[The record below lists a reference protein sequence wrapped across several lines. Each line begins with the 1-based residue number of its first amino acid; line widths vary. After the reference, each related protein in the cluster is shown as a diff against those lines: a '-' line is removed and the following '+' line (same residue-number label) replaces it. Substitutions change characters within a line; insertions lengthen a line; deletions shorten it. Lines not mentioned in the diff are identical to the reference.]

1 MAVDRVQ
8 FQDIVESQFPRYVLE
23 DFPLLPEFIK
33 QYYKSQE
40 YQGGTFDLIQNID
53 KYIKVDELF
62 SLKTSTQLNG
72 DLDFTATTIPTS
84 SLTNFTEGF
93 PETNG
98 LIKIDQEIIHY
109 ESISN
114 NSFINCTRGF
124 SGITTYVSGNQPDQL
139 TFNQTEA
146 AEHTDNSVIQNLNV
160 IFLQE
165 FFGKLKNQ
173 IAPGF
178 NDRQFFSDLDQ
189 RNFLYNVDSFYKS
202 KGTDQ
207 SFKILFRALY
217 GEEVEVI
224 KPSEFLFRP
233 SNADYKVEKDFVVE
247 QVAGDPLKLK
257 NLTLF
262 QDSTNSRGSVSDVKP
277 INYGDKQY
285 YQISIDSGYARD
297 ISVSGSIFGEFKV
310 NPKTK
315 LLNNVSA
322 GSTILDVDST
332 IGFPDTGKLILK
344 DNVGDIVA
352 IAYTG
357 KSVNQFFNV
366 SGVFDTFSSKE
377 DIRLDDYSY
386 AYVGFDTSNQIQ
398 VRITSTLKEFKL
410 NQDSYFYNEGDT
422 INIQTLG
429 IERGDERSKNWY
441 SNVKTEWNIEDIELV
456 DELEKSYSITL
467 FDSHFLRPGYQ
478 ITLTSNSGLQ
488 LQGTVIR
495 SSSENTVLA
504 KLAANIGSISYI
516 KLENQLLK
524 GNSGKYPNLNNFV
537 ANVQNV
543 YQKFNG
549 DVVVASNSLPNYSNT
564 FTDPHDKKITFSGSS
579 SDLET
584 LVLTTNQDHGFLTG
598 DAIFYKPGIIKTT
611 TINPDGITVVNEVK
625 STFDNLDANVYY
637 VKRINSTSIKLARS
651 RADIFSKKFVT
662 LIGTVSNNEF
672 IYYDFYNKEL
682 SPQNIVREV
691 LKPDNKSGNYLTE
704 PGYSGILI
712 NGVEIL
718 NYKSGEGLKYGDLRS
733 LEITNPGEGYD
744 IINSPVLSIT
754 DDYGSGAEGTVSVEG
769 ELVALNLIDRGFHY
783 LDVPTIT
790 ITGGNPTEEAVA
802 KVNMTSIV
810 HSLNFNSELDS
821 ELSETTV
828 NLGINTETSTIGFS
842 TFHKLNVAEKVFYDA
857 IDGNPIAGLSTN
869 TFYYVELV
877 DTSAIR
883 LHTSE
888 QNARAGINTV
898 SITDFG
904 TGFQAITAVDHKS
917 IVSDIYIINPGKGYK
932 NNQRKIPVTG
942 INTAS
947 NRFNIPN
954 HGYSSGEIIKY
965 STTTTGIVGLS
976 TTENYY
982 VNKVD
987 DDNFSLSLVGTGATD
1002 SKYFYDKNILVDISS
1017 IGNGSFNYLP
1027 IEVKVD
1033 GIVGVNTVAGQ
1044 DFQCKVQPLF
1054 RGSIQSVD
1062 LTNNG
1067 VAYGSSEIINFNR
1080 QPNISFNGGKEA
1092 QLTPIV
1098 SNSQIVDIIVNEGGS
1113 GYNSPP
1119 NLIVTGEGR
1128 FSKLT
1133 PIIENGVITS
1143 VKIMSGGAGYVSGST
1158 NIQVEPAGKYG
1169 EAQAVIRNWN
1179 INIFERDFDNIG
1191 VDDGFVNESI
1201 DDKSLEYCHLYAP
1214 RPLRSNTYVIS
1225 GNDETLFGIS
1235 DLTLAGGIEKTN
1247 SYHSPILGWAY
1258 DGNPIY
1264 GPYGF
1269 TDPQGGNI
1277 SQMISGY
1284 ELKTN
1289 PTNRPPTSLFPLG
1302 YFIEDYIFTD
1312 RGDLDEHNGRFCV
1325 TPDYPNGRYCYF
1337 STLNTFSV
1345 DSSGPFKNY
1354 KRPVFPYLVGN
1365 TFYSKP
1371 NITNFGILSNQ
1382 IDYNLENGEWFRN
1395 TTAYHTND
1403 DNSGYDYVFNSD
1415 REKNQSLDILS
1426 ASKGSVESIGII
1438 TGGNFY
1444 KVNDRIL
1451 INNEGTSGT
1460 DAQGRVERV
1469 SGVDVNYINFETT
1482 GLDNIEFGNI
1492 QNLNQFIGFSTQ
1504 SIPFNTAD
1512 IVTIS
1517 GLSTTFNSYSGVT
1530 NTRLG
1535 IRTDN
1540 FVLTLGVGTTGV
1552 TGLTTYFYVSGD
1564 LNYPTIREND
1574 ILGIGT
1580 ENIRVLNIDDRA
1592 RRIRVRREYDGI
1604 SCGLA
1609 HTNGS
1614 ILLEDP
1620 RKFRINVGTL
1630 KTTNALEINK
1640 EYYFYPQEV
1649 VGVGTVGVGST
1660 ITFSNPGV
1668 GVTQMFVPTKQIYL
1682 PNHGLDVNDRLY
1694 YNRQGGTAIGVW
1706 NGITN
1711 TFKNLDTYDFYY
1723 TAPISR
1729 DFIGLST
1736 NKIGMGTEAQFVGVG
1751 TASGLLYFTSVPT
1764 DDYHSF
1770 LTDKDDVLTGRISR
1784 TTVNVATSRT
1794 HGLSVTDTVYIS
1806 VKPTDTK
1813 TVSVTYDDSSRRIL
1827 FDPKSITATN
1837 TIKNT
1842 VAITDHGFVKGDKV
1856 LYREGS
1862 SSIGGLNDDQLYY
1875 IYPYDDNTVQL
1886 ISEKFQLSKDRPQVV
1901 DITSTG
1907 DGTLFKINPPLYVKR
1922 NNKLK
1927 FDLSDPSL
1935 SFVVSGVRYSA
1946 FELRLYS
1953 DSEYSNVYD
1962 TSGTKTTFEVTTS
1975 GQPGIDADANLTL
1988 LVSDEVPTNLWYKF
2002 VPINNDIITNVKKE
2016 IFIDT
2021 DVNSHQEISVEK
2033 TRYDGVYNISGIG
2046 STTFSYN
2053 VSLEPDVSTYNIEN
2067 SVTTYE
2073 TTSSTAL
2080 GPISRISMLDNGS
2093 NYDIVPG
2100 INTVTTTHGGGC
2112 ILKPQSTS
2120 IGKIRRVTFNSQ
2132 NIGFDYPTDETLRPI
2147 ANPPEILELE
2157 SLTSFE
2163 SIGISSGG
2171 KNYLRAPSLVVLDG
2185 FTREVVKDLD
2195 LTYNLGDNQVT
2206 ILQNSTGMYNVT
2218 PEIIPVDNTN
2228 GIGIASLSYTPST
2241 KTVRLYLNSTFSN
2254 ANSFPYEVGGKIF
2267 VEKLNVGV
2275 GSTARGY
2282 NSENYSYQFFTVTD
2296 LNPSLGG
2303 SGAYVDYSLKEYL
2316 SDSDVPGNVDL
2327 LNSSGRVIPVNHF
2340 PIFTPS
2346 LTTNDFFKNEV
2357 ILYGGKQTGRVESWN
2372 PITEILKVDT
2382 PKEYEV
2388 GQIVRGLSSD
2398 TQAVIKSKVDFDAE
2412 ITTGAGATITYGW
2425 QKNTGFLNDSLQR
2438 IPNNEYYQTF
2448 SYSIKSRV
2456 PYDTWE
2462 DPVSALNHTS
2472 GYKEFSDL
2480 QVISIEDQPLAI
2492 AQPFDS
2498 DVETTTDIVSS
2509 ASVYCFYDFDYVT
2522 ESNNIIN
2529 GVLSSDEI
2537 FFENRILSDYF
2548 QSVGNRVLD
2557 IDDFSGEFF
2566 SNERPTKYSSIDSFQ
2581 FNDIYNKVF
2590 TFVRDRIFTDE
2601 KQFSIVSILQ
2611 SENVG
2616 YMQEYATLETY
2627 PELGYFDYLSTA
2639 DGWNLQFFPV
2649 KFADNTYDTST
2660 VSINIKDNI
2669 TSIGNTSLGGSVS
2682 LFSSRTNVPNGVTTQ
2697 IVGTTASNFRAMKV
2711 LVLQDGGNGEYAS
2724 NEFNLIHDGTEVYML
2739 EYGDM
2744 QTKPGSQSSTG
2755 FGTFGSRIDSGNFI
2769 LEYTPNV
2776 GTAVTTN
2783 CSVVSLSNSAT
2794 GISSVTL
2801 QEGRLTSG
2809 YKSITSSGSPSANTV
2824 VQFEDPYST
2833 GYYVV
2838 SVKDTTNNQYELF
2851 EVCVIAS
2858 GSNEGFVEFGN
2869 INTGVS
2875 IGQVGFTSTGKYK
2888 NLTYT
2893 PNANTAVEIRTFGI
2907 EQNLFTGTVGT
2918 EKLDINNVVVSADG
2932 GLYEGTRLD
2941 LRTAFDLKHNGL
2953 PIFKRQFNG
2962 NQSSSFDFDN
2972 NTLFIKEHF
2981 FVTGENVTYS
2991 YDGPLT
2997 TQAIGIAATSV
3008 SGIGVTDKLPRDL
3021 FVVKIGDGSVRFAE
3035 SAEKA
3040 LRSNPEVFQFTSVG
3054 IGTSQHITS
3063 KKQNAK
3069 SLIAVDNMIQAPLSE
3084 TQIVT
3089 SLSENIVFNS
3099 VFSTS
3104 GITSIAAADLIKI
3117 GNEVMRV
3124 VSVGVAGAGNLSVQ
3138 RAQLGTVLEPHGI
3151 GSTITKMS
3159 GSYNI
3164 VGSTLNFVAPPY
3176 GAIPLSTTSS
3186 APSERDYTG
3195 LTTHSTFQ
3203 GRTFM
3208 RTAPVNTDRET
3219 YFANNVFDDLSSN
3232 FTGIRSEFRLTSEG
3246 QNVTG
3251 FSTDNAII
3259 LINNIFQEPQ
3269 GAQATQG
3276 TYDLSETASG
3286 ISSIR
3291 FEESGAAFGYD
3302 PNRSNLP
3309 IGGFIVSIGSTEG
3322 GGYQPLIGAGGTV
3335 TVSVAGTITSVSIG
3349 NSGSG
3354 YRSGLGTVFVGVQT
3368 SSVGTPNI
3376 EIIGNATISGGNVTG
3391 VTITNPGSG
3400 YTSTNLPELV
3410 IDDPAS
3416 YTNIPLVYSGSSV
3429 QGVGQSATIDIQV
3442 GAGGSVIDYQLKER
3456 GFAYGNGEI
3465 LTVPVGG
3472 ATGIPTSGTLNEFQI
3487 TVDEIYKDNFNGFS
3501 IGQLQ
3506 VLDNFNSQFDGLNRS
3521 FRLSVNGV
3529 PLSIQSAVGSPIE
3542 VDKTLLI
3549 FINDI
3554 LQQPEVAYNFSGGGT
3569 VRFVEPP
3576 EPGDSSKVLFYK
3588 GSGDVDVI
3596 FTDVLET
3603 VKTGDTLDIN
3613 NDPEQGQGTGLDEDV
3628 RIVVGINTI
3637 DSVQTTTY
3645 SGPGVTNDTTLSRPL
3660 TWCKQQIDKI
3670 IDGQEIGKDRVEYE
3684 PLIYPTSYLIQPISS
3699 ASTIV
3704 YVDSVR
3710 PLFDYQSESNNRDFQ
3725 NKIKIL
3731 SQDTLVSASATAI
3744 VSELG
3749 TVSIDVTNVGSGYTV
3764 PPTLSIANPS
3774 DGTRATGTLALSSGS
3789 VGVVTIT
3796 NPGTGYTNTNPP
3808 LVLISEPTIVS
3819 EEIGVDGYSGDY
3831 GILVGFGLSTISGG
3845 NEIILDFYIP
3855 TDSFMRDNNYVGTG
3869 ITISGIG
3876 TGDYFSVFNSNVDTN
3891 ETINSRA
3898 NDGTLI
3904 GATTSFID
3912 CVYQVKSTYTL
3923 EKNVIGIGT
3932 TTVRRVFTNV
3942 GNISTESFSS
3952 SLITFDSSTFTF
3964 DSRTFTVYAGGISS
3978 ASNMGRFS
3986 WGKIQLEGRTS
3997 PQEFNFYGNNGII
4010 GISSSGL
4017 LSRFEPLK
4025 YRDYTS

>member
-72 DLDFTATTIPTS
+72 ELDYIATTIPTS

-146 AEHTDNSVIQNLNV
+146 AEHKDKSVIQNLNV

-165 FFGKLKNQ
+165 FFGKLKSQ

-178 NDRQFFSDLDQ
+178 DDRQLYSNLDQ

-217 GEEVEVI
+217 GEEVEII

-233 SNADYKVEKDFVVE
+233 SDADYKVEKDFVVE

-262 QDSTNSRGSVSDVKP
+262 QDSTNSRGSISDVKP

-297 ISVSGSIFGEFKV
+297 ISVTGSIFGEFKV

-315 LLNNVSA
+315 LLNNVSI

-332 IGFPDTGKLILK
+332 IGFPDTGNLILK
-344 DNVGDIVA
+344 DSVGDIVA
-352 IAYTG
+352 VAYTG

-366 SGVFDTFSSKE
+366 SGVFDNFSSKE

-429 IERGDERSKNWY
+429 IERGDERSQNWY
-441 SNVKTEWNIEDIELV
+441 SNIKTEWNIEDIELV

-467 FDSHFLRPGYQ
+467 FDNHFLRPGYQ

-488 LQGTVIR
+488 LPGIVIR
-495 SSSENTVLA
+495 SSSKNSILT
-504 KLAANIGSISYI
+504 KLAANIGSISYV

-524 GNSGKYPNLNNFV
+524 GNSGKYPTLNNFV

-549 DVVVASNSLPNYSNT
+549 DVVVASNSLPNYSNI
-564 FTDPHDKKITFSGSS
+564 FTDPYDKKITFSGSS
-579 SDLET
+579 VDSET
-584 LVLTTNQDHGFLTG
+584 LVLTTNQDHGFLNG
-598 DAIFYKPGIIKTT
+598 DAIFYKPGIIKST
-611 TINPDGITVVNEVK
+611 TITPNGIEIVTETESK
-625 STFDNLDANVYY
+625 FDNLDANVYY
-637 VKRINSTSIKLARS
+637 VKRISSTSIKLARS

-662 LIGTVSNNEF
+662 LGGTVVDNEF
-672 IYYDFYNKEL
+672 IYYDFYNKKL
-682 SPQNIVREV
+682 SPQSIVREV
-691 LKPDNKSGNYLTE
+691 LTPDNKSGNYLTE

-744 IINSPVLSIT
+744 IINPPVLSIV
-754 DDYGSGAEGTVSVEG
+754 DDYGSGAEGTVSIEG
-769 ELVALNLIDRGFHY
+769 ELVGLNLIDRGFNY
-783 LDVPTIT
+783 LDDPTVT
-790 ITGGNPTEEAVA
+790 ITGGSPTEEAIA
-802 KVNMTSIV
+802 EVNMTSIV
-810 HSLNFNSELDS
+810 HSLNFNSELSAKRID
-821 ELSETTV
+821 
-828 NLGINTETSTIGFS
+828 LGNNTIGFS
-842 TFHKLNVAEKVFYDA
+842 TFHKLNVTDKVFYDA
-857 IDGNPIAGLSTN
+857 KDGNPIAGLSTN
-869 TFYYVELV
+869 AYYYVELV
-877 DTSAIR
+877 DTSTIK

-888 QNARAGINTV
+888 DNARIGINTV
-898 SITDFG
+898 NITNFG
-904 TGFQAITAVDHKS
+904 TGVQAITAVGS
-917 IVSDIYIINPGKGYK
+917 RRIVADIYITNPGKGYK
-932 NNQRKIPVTG
+932 NNRRHIPVTG

-947 NRFNIPN
+947 NRFKIPN
-954 HGYSSGEIIKY
+954 HSYNSGEIIKY

-976 TTENYY
+976 TVESYY

-1002 SKYFYDKNILVDISS
+1002 KKYFYDRNILVDIST

-1027 IEVKVD
+1027 IEVKLD

-1044 DFQCKVQPLF
+1044 DFQCKVQPIF
-1054 RGSIQSVD
+1054 RGTIQSVD
-1062 LTNNG
+1062 LTDNG
-1067 VAYGSSEIINFNR
+1067 VSYGSSEIINFNR
-1080 QPNISFNGGKEA
+1080 QPNISFNSGKNA

-1098 SNSQIVDIIVNEGGS
+1098 SNSRIVDIIVNDGGS
-1113 GYNSPP
+1113 EYNSPP

-1128 FSKLT
+1128 FAKLT
-1133 PIIENGVITS
+1133 PIIEGGVITS
-1143 VKIMSGGAGYVSGST
+1143 VKIMSSGSGYVSGST

-1169 EAQAVIRNWN
+1169 ISQAIIRNWN
-1179 INIFERDFDNIG
+1179 VNLFERDFDNIG
-1191 VDDGFVNESI
+1191 VDDGFVGESI
-1201 DDKSLEYCHLYAP
+1201 DDNSLEYCHLYAP

-1225 GNDETLFGIS
+1225 GSDETQYGVS
-1235 DLTLAGGIEKTN
+1235 DLTLAGGIEKTS

-1312 RGDLDEHNGRFCV
+1312 RGDLDIHNGRFCV
-1325 TPDYPNGRYCYF
+1325 TPDYPTGRYCYF

-1345 DSSGPFKNY
+1345 DSTGPFKNY
-1354 KRPVFPYLVGN
+1354 RRPIFPYLVGD

-1371 NITNFGILSNQ
+1371 NITNFGVLSNQ
-1382 IDYNLENGEWFRN
+1382 NDYNLENGEWFRN
-1395 TTAYHTND
+1395 TIAYHTND

-1415 REKNQSLDILS
+1415 KEKNQSLDVVS
-1426 ASKGSVESIGII
+1426 ASRGSVESIGII

-1444 KVNDRIL
+1444 KVNDRVL

-1460 DAQGRVERV
+1460 DAQGRVDRV
-1469 SGVDVNYINFETT
+1469 SGADVNYINFETT

-1492 QNLNQFIGFSTQ
+1492 QSLNQFIGFSTQ

-1517 GLSTTFNSYSGVT
+1517 GLSTTFSGYSGVT
-1530 NTRLG
+1530 NARLG

-1540 FVLTLGVGTTGV
+1540 FVLTLGVGSTGV

-1580 ENIRVLNIDDRA
+1580 ENIKVLNIDDRA

-1609 HTNGS
+1609 HTNSS
-1614 ILLEDP
+1614 ILFEDP
-1620 RKFRINVGTL
+1620 RKFRINVGAL
-1630 KTTNALEINK
+1630 KTTSALEINK

-1682 PNHGLDVNDRLY
+1682 PNHGLSVNDRLY

-1706 NGITN
+1706 NGITT

-1723 TAPISR
+1723 TAPVNR

-1751 TASGLLYFTSVPT
+1751 TTSGLLYFTSVPT
-1764 DDYHSF
+1764 NDYHSF

-1784 TTVNVATSRT
+1784 TIVNVATSGT
-1794 HGLSVTDTVYIS
+1794 HGLSVADTVYIS

-1813 TVSVTYDDSSRRIL
+1813 TVNVTYDDSSRRIL
-1827 FDPKSITATN
+1827 FDPKTITATN
-1837 TIKNT
+1837 TVKNT
-1842 VAITDHGFVKGDKV
+1842 VAITSHGFVKGDKV

-1875 IYPYDDNTVQL
+1875 IYPYDDNSIQFV
-1886 ISEKFQLSKDRPQVV
+1886 SEKFQLSKDRPQVV

-1907 DGTLFKINPPLYVKR
+1907 NGTLFKINPPLYVKR

-1927 FDLSDPSL
+1927 FDLSDSSL

-1953 DSEYSNVYD
+1953 DSEYTNVYD

-2021 DVNSHQEISVEK
+2021 DVNSHHEISVEK
-2033 TRYDGVYNISGIG
+2033 TRYDGVHTLSGIG
-2046 STTFSYN
+2046 TTTFSYN
-2053 VSLEPDVSTYNIEN
+2053 VSLEPDVTTYNIEN

-2080 GPISRISMLDNGS
+2080 GPISRISMVDNGS

-2100 INTVTTTHGGGC
+2100 INTVTTTHGVGS

-2120 IGKIRRVTFNSQ
+2120 VGKIKRVTFNSQ

-2171 KNYLRAPSLVVLDG
+2171 RNYLRAPSLVVLDG
-2185 FTREVVKDLD
+2185 FTREVVGDLA
-2195 LTYNLGDNQVT
+2195 LTYSLGDNQVT

-2228 GIGIASLSYTPST
+2228 GIGIASLSYTSST
-2241 KTVRLYLNSTFSN
+2241 KTVRLYLNSTFSD
-2254 ANSFPYEVGGKIF
+2254 ASAFPYSVGSKIF
-2267 VEKLNVGV
+2267 VENLNVGV
-2275 GSTARGY
+2275 NSTAKGY
-2282 NSENYSYQFFTVTD
+2282 NSENYSYQFFTVTASD
-2296 LNPSLGG
+2296 SNLGG
-2303 SGAYVDYSLKEYL
+2303 GLGAYVDYSLKEYL

-2327 LNSSGRVIPVNHF
+2327 PNSAGRVISVDHF
-2340 PIFTPS
+2340 PIFNST

-2357 ILYGGKQTGRVESWN
+2357 ILYGGRQTGRVESWN

-2388 GQIVRGLSSD
+2388 GQIVKGLSSD
-2398 TQAVIKSKVDFDAE
+2398 TQAVIKTKVDFDAE

-2462 DPVSALNHTS
+2462 DPVTALNHTS

-2492 AQPFDS
+2492 AQPFNS
-2498 DVETTTDIVSS
+2498 DVDTTTDIVGR
-2509 ASVYCFYDFDYVT
+2509 ASLHCFYDFDYVT

-2566 SNERPTKYSSIDSFQ
+2566 SNERPTKYSDIDAFE
-2581 FNDIYNKVF
+2581 FNDIYNKIF

-2601 KQFSIVSILQ
+2601 RQFSIVSLIQ
-2611 SENVG
+2611 SESIG
-2616 YMQEYATLETY
+2616 YMQQYATIETY
-2627 PELGYFDYLSTA
+2627 PELGYFDYFSTA
-2639 DGWNLQFFPV
+2639 DGWNLQFHPV
-2649 KFADNTYDTST
+2649 KFANNTYDTST
-2660 VSINIKDNI
+2660 ISISIKDNV
-2669 TSIGNTSLGGSVS
+2669 TSIGNSNIGSVALVDTNRETTPNNTLETIVS
-2682 LFSSRTNVPNGVTTQ
+2682 VSST
-2697 IVGTTASNFRAMKV
+2697 FRSVKA
-2711 LVLQDGGNGEYAS
+2711 LVLQEDENGEYAS
-2724 NEFNLIHDGTEVYML
+2724 NEFNLIHDGTNVHMV
-2739 EYGDM
+2739 EYGEM
-2744 QTKPGSQSSTG
+2744 QTKPGSYSSTG
-2755 FGTFGSRIDSGNFI
+2755 FGTFGSKLSGGNII

-2783 CSVVSLSNSAT
+2783 TSIVAISDSAT
-2794 GISSVTL
+2794 GISSLTF
-2801 QEGRLTSG
+2801 QESRLNSG
-2809 YKSITSSGSPSANTV
+2809 FKNIASSGSPSANTIL
-2824 VQFEDPYST
+2824 QFEEPYST
-2833 GYYVV
+2833 GYYIV
-2838 SVKDTTNNQYELF
+2838 SVKDTTNSQYEMF

-2858 GSNEGFVEFGN
+2858 ESNEGFVEFANVRTGN
-2869 INTGVS
+2869 S
-2875 IGQVGFTSTGKYK
+2875 IGQIGFTTTGKYR

-2893 PNANTAVEIRTFGI
+2893 PNASTAVQVRTFGI
-2907 EQNLFTGTVGT
+2907 EQKIYDADVSAPTNLD
-2918 EKLDINNVVVSADG
+2918 LNNVDIKSDT
-2932 GLYEGTRLD
+2932 GLYRGTKLD
-2941 LRTAFDLKHNGL
+2941 LRTAFDLKHDGL
-2953 PIFKRQFNG
+2953 PIFQRQFAG
-2962 NQSSSFDFDN
+2962 DTATTFDFNN
-2972 NTLFIKEHF
+2972 NTLFLKEHF

-2991 YDGPLT
+2991 YAGNET
-2997 TQAIGIAATSV
+2997 EQAIGIAATSV
-3008 SGIGVTDKLPRDL
+3008 AGIGVTNKLPRDL

-3040 LRSNPEVFQFTSVG
+3040 LRLNPEVFQFTSVG
-3054 IGTSQHITS
+3054 IGTSHNITA

-3089 SLSENIVFNS
+3089 SLNDNIVFD
-3099 VFSTS
+3099 STFPTT
-3104 GITSIAAADLIKI
+3104 GITSIASADLIKI
-3117 GNEVMRV
+3117 GDEVMRV
-3124 VSVGVAGAGNLSVQ
+3124 VSVGVAGAGNLTVQ
-3138 RAQLGTVLEPHGI
+3138 RGQLGTNLQPHGV

-3159 GSYNI
+3159 GTYNI
-3164 VGSTLNFVAPPY
+3164 VGSTLNFISPPY
-3176 GAIPLSTTSS
+3176 GAIPLSTTSGS
-3186 APSERDYTG
+3186 PSERDYTG

-3219 YFANNVFDDLSSN
+3219 YFANHVFDDVSNN
-3232 FTGIRSEFRLTSEG
+3232 FTGLRSEFRLTSEG
-3246 QNVTG
+3246 QNTTG

-3269 GAQATQG
+3269 GDQASQG

-3322 GGYQPLIGAGGTV
+3322 GGYQPLVGAGGTV
-3335 TVSVAGTITSVSIG
+3335 TVSTAGTITSVSIG

-3376 EIIGNATISGGNVTG
+3376 QTIGTATVSGGNVTS

-3400 YTSTNLPELV
+3400 YTSTNLPQLI

-3442 GAGGSVIDYQLKER
+3442 GAGGSVIDYQLKQE

-3472 ATGIPTSGTLNEFQI
+3472 ATGIPTSGTLSEFQI
-3487 TVDEIYKDNFNGFS
+3487 TVDEIYQDDFNGFS

-3506 VLDNFNSQFDGLNRS
+3506 VLDNFDSQFDGLSRS
-3521 FRLSVNGV
+3521 FRLSVNDV
-3529 PLSIQSAVGSPIE
+3529 ALSIQSAPGSPIE

-3549 FINDI
+3549 FINDV
-3554 LQQPEVAYNFSGGGT
+3554 LQQPEVAYNFTGGGT
-3569 VRFVEPP
+3569 VQFVEPP

-3588 GSGDVDVI
+3588 GSGDVDVV
-3596 FTDVLET
+3596 FTDILET

-3613 NDPEQGQGTGLDEDV
+3613 NNPEQGQGIALDEDV
-3628 RIVVGINTI
+3628 RTVVGINTI

-3645 SGPGVTNDTTLSRPL
+3645 SDSGVTNDTTLSRPL

-3670 IDGQEIGKDRVEYE
+3670 INGQEIGKDRIEYE
-3684 PLIYPTSYLIQPISS
+3684 PMIYPTSYLIQPISL
-3699 ASTIV
+3699 ASTIA
-3704 YVDSVR
+3704 YVDTVR
-3710 PLFDYQSESNNRDFQ
+3710 PLFNTYSESGDRDFQ

-3731 SQDTLVSASATAI
+3731 SQDTLVTAVATAT
-3744 VSELG
+3744 VSGLG
-3749 TVSIDVTNVGSGYTV
+3749 TVSISVTNVGSGYTV
-3764 PPTLSIANPS
+3764 APTLSIANPS
-3774 DGTRATGTLALSSGS
+3774 DGTRATGTLTLSGGS

-3808 LVLISEPTIVS
+3808 LVLISEPTLTR
-3819 EEIGVDGYSGDY
+3819 EEIEVDSYTGDY
-3831 GILVGFGLSTISGG
+3831 GNIVGLGTTSTGSQQQ
-3845 NEIILDFYIP
+3845 LYFDLYIP
-3855 TDSFMRDNNYVGTG
+3855 VQSFMRDAEYVGTS
-3869 ITISGIG
+3869 ITISSIS
-3876 TGDYFSVFNSNVDTN
+3876 TNDYLTIFNTNVSIADTFA
-3891 ETINSRA
+3891 SQ
-3898 NDGTLI
+3898 DSSG
-3904 GATTSFID
+3904 
-3912 CVYQVKSTYTL
+3912 ST
-3923 EKNVIGIGT
+3923 IGIGT
-3932 TTVRRVFTNV
+3932 TSVDNVYKVISSQRRDQNV
-3942 GNISTESFSS
+3942 GGIGVTAIQRITVNVDKPGTFGFESQSE
-3952 SLITFDSSTFTF
+3952 
-3964 DSRTFTVYAGGISS
+3964 
-3978 ASNMGRFS
+3978 MGNYS
-3986 WGKIQLEGRTS
+3986 WGKIQFGGRTE
-3997 PQEFNFYGNNGII
+3997 PFTFNFYGNDGVV
-4010 GISSSGL
+4010 GISTSGL
-4017 LSRFEPLK
+4017 VSRFEPLK
-4025 YRDYTS
+4025 YRDYTA

>member
-53 KYIKVDELF
+53 KYVKVDELF

-72 DLDFTATTIPTS
+72 ELDYIATTIPTS

-146 AEHTDNSVIQNLNV
+146 AEHKDKSVIQNLNV

-165 FFGKLKNQ
+165 FFGKLKSQ

-178 NDRQFFSDLDQ
+178 DDRQFYSDLDQ

-217 GEEVEVI
+217 GEEVEII
-224 KPSEFLFRP
+224 KPSDSLFRP
-233 SNADYKVEKDFVVE
+233 SDADYKVEKDFVVE
-247 QVAGDPLKLK
+247 QVVGDPLKLK

-297 ISVSGSIFGEFKV
+297 ISVTGSIFGEFKV

-315 LLNNVSA
+315 LLNNVSV

-332 IGFPDTGKLILK
+332 IGFPDTGNLILK

-352 IAYTG
+352 VAYTG
-357 KSVNQFFNV
+357 KSINQFFNV

-429 IERGDERSKNWY
+429 IERGDERSQNWY

-467 FDSHFLRPGYQ
+467 FDNHFLRPGYQ

-488 LQGTVIR
+488 LPGIVIR
-495 SSSENTVLA
+495 SSSKNSVLA
-504 KLAANIGSISYI
+504 KLAANIGSISYV

-524 GNSGKYPNLNNFV
+524 GNSGKYPTLNNFV

-549 DVVVASNSLPNYSNT
+549 DVVVASNSLPNYSNI

-579 SDLET
+579 TDLET
-584 LVLTTNQDHGFLTG
+584 LVLTTNQDHGFLNG
-598 DAIFYKPGIIKTT
+598 DAIFYKPGIIKST
-611 TINPDGITVVNEVK
+611 TITPNGIEIVTETESK
-625 STFDNLDANVYY
+625 FDNLDANVYY
-637 VKRINSTSIKLARS
+637 VKRINSTSIKLSRS
-651 RADIFSKKFVT
+651 RSDIFSEKFVT
-662 LIGTVSNNEF
+662 LTGTVSNNEF
-672 IYYDFYNKEL
+672 IYYDFYNKKL

-691 LKPDNKSGNYLTE
+691 LTPDNKSGNYLTE

-733 LEITNPGEGYD
+733 LEITNPGEEYD
-744 IINSPVLSIT
+744 IINPPVLSIV
-754 DDYGSGAEGTVSVEG
+754 DDYGSGAEGTVSIQG
-769 ELVALNLIDRGFHY
+769 ELVGINLIDRGFDY
-783 LDVPTIT
+783 LDVPTVT
-790 ITGGNPTEEAVA
+790 ITGGNPTEEAIA

-810 HSLNFNSELDS
+810 HSLNFNSELSARKID
-821 ELSETTV
+821 
-828 NLGINTETSTIGFS
+828 LGNNTIGFS
-842 TFHKLNVAEKVFYDA
+842 TFHKLNVADKVFYDA
-857 IDGNPIAGLSTN
+857 KDGNPVAGLSTN
-869 TFYYVELV
+869 AFYYVELV
-877 DTSAIR
+877 DTSTIK

-888 QNARAGINTV
+888 DNARVGINTV
-898 SITDFG
+898 DITNFG
-904 TGFQAITAVDHKS
+904 TGFQAITAVDLKS
-917 IVSDIYIINPGKGYK
+917 IVSDIYIINPGKDYK
-932 NNQRKIPVTG
+932 NNRRHIPVTG

-954 HGYSSGEIIKY
+954 HGYNSGEVIKY
-965 STTTTGIVGLS
+965 STTTSGIVGLS
-976 TTENYY
+976 TVENYY
-982 VNKVD
+982 VNKLD

-1002 SKYFYDKNILVDISS
+1002 KKYFYDRNILVDIST

-1027 IEVKVD
+1027 IEVKLD

-1062 LTNNG
+1062 LTDNG

-1080 QPNISFNGGKEA
+1080 QPNISFNSGKDA

-1098 SNSQIVDIIVNEGGS
+1098 SDSRIVDIIVNKGGS

-1128 FSKLT
+1128 FAKLT
-1133 PIIENGVITS
+1133 PIIEGGVITS
-1143 VKIMSGGAGYVSGST
+1143 VKIMSGGSGYFSGST

-1169 EAQAVIRNWN
+1169 ETQAVIRNWN
-1179 INIFERDFDNIG
+1179 INLFERNFDNIG
-1191 VDDGFVNESI
+1191 VDDGFVSESI
-1201 DDKSLEYCHLYAP
+1201 NDNSLEYCHLYAP

-1225 GNDETLFGIS
+1225 GSDETQYGIS
-1235 DLTLAGGIEKTN
+1235 DLTLAGGIEKTS

-1312 RGDLDEHNGRFCV
+1312 RGDLDVHNGRFCV
-1325 TPDYPNGRYCYF
+1325 TPDYPTGRYCYF

-1345 DSSGPFKNY
+1345 DSTGPFKNY
-1354 KRPVFPYLVGN
+1354 RRPVFPYLVGD

-1371 NITNFGILSNQ
+1371 NITNFGVLSNQ
-1382 IDYNLENGEWFRN
+1382 NDYNLENGEWFRN
-1395 TTAYHTND
+1395 TIAYHTND

-1415 REKNQSLDILS
+1415 KERNQSLDIVS

-1444 KVNDRIL
+1444 KVNDRVL
-1451 INNEGTSGT
+1451 INNKGTSGT

-1469 SGVDVNYINFETT
+1469 SGPDVNYINFETT

-1512 IVTIS
+1512 VVTIS
-1517 GLSTTFNSYSGVT
+1517 GLSTTFSGYSGVT

-1540 FVLTLGVGTTGV
+1540 FVLTLGVGSTGV

-1614 ILLEDP
+1614 ILFEDP
-1620 RKFRINVGTL
+1620 RKFRINVGAL

-1706 NGITN
+1706 NGITT

-1723 TAPISR
+1723 TAPVSR

-1751 TASGLLYFTSVPT
+1751 TTSGLLYFTSVPT
-1764 DDYHSF
+1764 DNYHSF
-1770 LTDKDDVLTGRISR
+1770 LTDKDNVLTGRISR
-1784 TTVNVATSRT
+1784 TTVNVATSGT
-1794 HGLSVTDTVYIS
+1794 HGLSVNDTVYVS

-1813 TVSVTYDDSSRRIL
+1813 TVSVTYDDSSRRII

-1842 VAITDHGFVKGDKV
+1842 VAITGHGFVKGDKV

-1875 IYPYDDNTVQL
+1875 IYPYDDNSVQF
-1886 ISEKFQLSKDRPQVV
+1886 ISERFQLSKDRPQVV

-1907 DGTLFKINPPLYVKR
+1907 NGTLFKINPPLYVKR

-1953 DSEYSNVYD
+1953 DSEYTNVYD

-1988 LVSDEVPTNLWYKF
+1988 LVSDEVPTNLWYRF

-2021 DVNSHQEISVEK
+2021 DVNSHHEISVEK
-2033 TRYDGVYNISGIG
+2033 TKYDGVHTLSGIG
-2046 STTFSYN
+2046 TTTFSYN
-2053 VSLEPDVSTYNIEN
+2053 ISLEPDVSTYNVEN

-2093 NYDIVPG
+2093 NYDIIPS
-2100 INTVTTTHGGGC
+2100 IDTVTTTHGSGS

-2132 NIGFDYPTDETLRPI
+2132 NVGFDYPTDETLRPI

-2163 SIGISSGG
+2163 FIGVSSGG
-2171 KNYLRAPSLVVLDG
+2171 RNYLRAPSLVVLDG
-2185 FTREVVKDLD
+2185 FTREVVGDLA
-2195 LTYNLGDNQVT
+2195 LTYSLGDNQVT

-2228 GIGIASLSYTPST
+2228 GIGIASLSYTSST
-2241 KTVRLYLNSTFSN
+2241 KTVRLYLNSTFSD
-2254 ANSFPYEVGGKIF
+2254 ASAFPYSVGSKIF
-2267 VEKLNVGV
+2267 VENLNVGV
-2275 GSTARGY
+2275 NSTAKGY
-2282 NSENYSYQFFTVTD
+2282 NSENYSYQFFTVTASD
-2296 LNPSLGG
+2296 SNLGG
-2303 SGAYVDYSLKEYL
+2303 GPGAYVDYSLKEYL
-2316 SDSDVPGNVDL
+2316 SDGDVPGNVDL
-2327 LNSSGRVIPVNHF
+2327 PNSAGRVIPVDHF
-2340 PIFTPS
+2340 PIFNST

-2357 ILYGGKQTGRVESWN
+2357 ILYGGRQTGRVESWN
-2372 PITEILKVDT
+2372 PVTEILKVDT

-2398 TQAVIKSKVDFDAE
+2398 TQAVIKTKVDFDAE

-2425 QKNTGFLNDSLQR
+2425 QKSTGFLNDSLQR

-2498 DVETTTDIVSS
+2498 DVDTTTDIVGR
-2509 ASVYCFYDFDYVT
+2509 ASLHCFYDFDYVT
-2522 ESNNIIN
+2522 ESNSIIN
-2529 GVLSSDEI
+2529 NVLTSDEI

-2566 SNERPTKYSSIDSFQ
+2566 SNERPTKYSDIDAFE
-2581 FNDIYNKVF
+2581 FNDIYNKIF

-2601 KQFSIVSILQ
+2601 RQFSIVSLIQ
-2611 SENVG
+2611 SESIG
-2616 YMQEYATLETY
+2616 YMQQYATIETY
-2627 PELGYFDYLSTA
+2627 PELGYFDYFSTA
-2639 DGWNLQFFPV
+2639 DGWNLQFHPV
-2649 KFADNTYDTST
+2649 KFANNTYDTST
-2660 VSINIKDNI
+2660 ISISIKDNV
-2669 TSIGNTSLGGSVS
+2669 TSIGNSNIGSVALVDTNRETTPNNTLETIVS
-2682 LFSSRTNVPNGVTTQ
+2682 VSST
-2697 IVGTTASNFRAMKV
+2697 FRSVKA
-2711 LVLQDGGNGEYAS
+2711 LVLQEDENGEYAS
-2724 NEFNLIHDGTEVYML
+2724 NEFNLIHDGTNVHMV
-2739 EYGDM
+2739 EYGEM
-2744 QTKPGSQSSTG
+2744 QTKPGSYSSTG
-2755 FGTFGSRIDSGNFI
+2755 FGTFGSKLSGGNII

-2783 CSVVSLSNSAT
+2783 TSIVAISDSAT
-2794 GISSVTL
+2794 GISSLTF
-2801 QEGRLTSG
+2801 QESRLNSG
-2809 YKSITSSGSPSANTV
+2809 FKNIASSGSPSANTIL
-2824 VQFEDPYST
+2824 QFEEPYST
-2833 GYYVV
+2833 GYYIV
-2838 SVKDTTNNQYELF
+2838 SVKDTTNSQYEMF
-2851 EVCVIAS
+2851 EVCVIS
-2858 GSNEGFVEFGN
+2858 SESNHGFVEFANVYTGN
-2869 INTGVS
+2869 S
-2875 IGQVGFTSTGKYK
+2875 IGQIGFTTAGKYR

-2893 PNANTAVEIRTFGI
+2893 PNANTAVQVRTFGI
-2907 EQNLFTGTVGT
+2907 EQKIYDADVSAPTNLD
-2918 EKLDINNVVVSADG
+2918 LNNVDIKSDT
-2932 GLYEGTRLD
+2932 GLYRGTKLD
-2941 LRTAFDLKHNGL
+2941 LRTAFDLKHDGL
-2953 PIFKRQFNG
+2953 PIFQRQFAG
-2962 NQSSSFDFDN
+2962 DTATTFDFNN
-2972 NTLFIKEHF
+2972 NTLFLKEHF

-2991 YDGPLT
+2991 YAGNET
-2997 TQAIGIAATSV
+2997 EQAIGIAATSV
-3008 SGIGVTDKLPRDL
+3008 AGIGVTNKLPRDL

-3040 LRSNPEVFQFTSVG
+3040 LRLNPEVFQFTSVG
-3054 IGTSQHITS
+3054 IGTSHNITA

-3089 SLSENIVFNS
+3089 SLNDNIVFD
-3099 VFSTS
+3099 STFPTT

-3117 GNEVMRV
+3117 GAEVMRV
-3124 VSVGVAGAGNLSVQ
+3124 VSVGVAGAGNLTVQ
-3138 RAQLGTVLEPHGI
+3138 RGQLGTNLQPHGV

-3159 GSYNI
+3159 GTYNI
-3164 VGSTLNFVAPPY
+3164 VGSTLNFVSPPY
-3176 GAIPLSTTSS
+3176 GAIPLSTTSGS
-3186 APSERDYTG
+3186 PSERDYTG

-3208 RTAPVNTDRET
+3208 RTAPVNTDKET
-3219 YFANNVFDDLSSN
+3219 YFANHVFDDVSNN
-3232 FTGIRSEFRLTSEG
+3232 FTGLRSEFRLTSEG
-3246 QNVTG
+3246 QNTTG

-3269 GAQATQG
+3269 GAQANQG
-3276 TYDLSETASG
+3276 TYDLSEIASG

-3291 FEESGAAFGYD
+3291 FEESGAAYGYD

-3335 TVSVAGTITSVSIG
+3335 TVSTAGTITSVSIG

-3368 SSVGTPNI
+3368 SSIGTPNI
-3376 EIIGNATISGGNVTG
+3376 QIIGKATVSGGNVTG

-3416 YTNIPLVYSGSSV
+3416 YTNIPLIYSGSSV
-3429 QGVGQSATIDIQV
+3429 QGIGQSATIDIQV
-3442 GAGGSVIDYQLKER
+3442 GAGGSVIDYQLKQE
-3456 GFAYGNGEI
+3456 GFAYGNDEI

-3472 ATGIPTSGTLNEFQI
+3472 ATGIPTSGTLSEFQI
-3487 TVDEIYKDNFNGFS
+3487 TVDEIYQDDFNGFS

-3506 VLDNFNSQFDGLNRS
+3506 VLDNFDSQFDGLSRS
-3521 FRLSVNGV
+3521 FRLSVNDV
-3529 PLSIQSAVGSPIE
+3529 ALSIQSAPGSPIE

-3549 FINDI
+3549 FINDV
-3554 LQQPEVAYNFSGGGT
+3554 LQQPEVAYNFTGGGT
-3569 VRFVEPP
+3569 VQFVEPP

-3588 GSGDVDVI
+3588 GSGDVDVV
-3596 FTDVLET
+3596 FTDILET

-3613 NDPEQGQGTGLDEDV
+3613 NNPEQGQGIALDEDV
-3628 RIVVGINTI
+3628 RTVVGINTI

-3645 SGPGVTNDTTLSRPL
+3645 SGPGITNDTTLSRPL

-3670 IDGQEIGKDRVEYE
+3670 INGQEIGKDRVEYE

-3699 ASTIV
+3699 ASTIA

-3710 PLFDYQSESNNRDFQ
+3710 PLFNTYSESGDRDFQ
-3725 NKIKIL
+3725 KKIKIL
-3731 SQDTLVSASATAI
+3731 SQDTLVPASATAT
-3744 VSELG
+3744 VSDLG
-3749 TVSIDVTNVGSGYTV
+3749 TVSINVTNVGSGYTV
-3764 PPTLSIANPS
+3764 APTLSIANPS
-3774 DGTRATGTLALSSGS
+3774 DGTRATGTLSLSSGS
-3789 VGVVTIT
+3789 VGIVTIT

-3808 LVLISEPTIVS
+3808 LVLISEPTIVR
-3819 EEIGVDGYSGDY
+3819 EEIGVDDYSGDY
-3831 GILVGFGLSTISGG
+3831 GILVGFGLSTVSGG

-3855 TDSFMRDNNYVGTG
+3855 TDSFMRDSEYVGTG
-3869 ITISGIG
+3869 ITVSGIG
-3876 TGDYFSVFNSNVDTN
+3876 TGDYFSVFSSNVDTN
-3891 ETINSRA
+3891 ETIDSKS
-3898 NDGTLI
+3898 NDGTPI
-3904 GATTSFID
+3904 GVTTSFID
-3912 CVYQVKSTYTL
+3912 CVYQVKSTYIL
-3923 EKNVIGIGT
+3923 EKNVIGVGN

-3964 DSRTFTVYAGGISS
+3964 DTRTFTVYAGGISS